1 MISVCIPI
9 YNCRVAI
16 LLRELRSLIRAS
28 GVKAEISLIDDRS
41 ADEYREYNRHVCR
54 EHKYILLENNIGRS
68 RIRNLF
74 LKHAEFP
81 YLLFLDCDSIINSP
95 DFLNNYVSELRKT
108 GSPVICG
115 GLANETS
122 VPSRKERLRW
132 KYGISREENPA
143 PLRNLDPYGFFRT
156 NNFITDRNVLENIG
170 FDERISGYG
179 YEDTLFAYRLMK
191 GDITVTHIDN
201 PVLHCCRES
210 NREFLDKS
218 KNGVANLVAIMEYI
232 DYDKEFINGI
242 RLLRTHLK
250 LRQWRLLSILTLLS
264 GITQPGLEILLARG
278 YGGLWMLD
286 LYKLGVLLRTGRIKK
301 KRLPF

>member
-9 YNCRVAI
+9 YNCRVTT
-16 LLRELRSLIRAS
+16 LLRELRALIRAS
-28 GVKAEISLIDDRS
+28 GVKAEIILIDDRS
-41 ADEYREYNRHVCR
+41 SDEYREHNSQLCN

-74 LKHAEFP
+74 LAYAVYP
-81 YLLFLDCDSIINSP
+81 YLLFLDCDSIITSP
-95 DFLNNYVSELRKT
+95 DFLMNYISELRRT

-115 GLANETS
+115 GLTNETS
-122 VPSRKERLRW
+122 VPPRKERLRW

-143 PLRNLDPYGFFRT
+143 SLRNLDPYGFFRT
-156 NNFITDRNVLENIG
+156 NNFIIDRNVLENIG

-191 GDITVTHIDN
+191 GGITVMHTDN

-210 NREFLDKS
+210 NLEFLDKS
-218 KNGVANLVAIMEYI
+218 KNGVSNLVAIMEYI
-232 DYDKEFINGI
+232 DYDREFINGI
-242 RLLRTHLK
+242 RLLRTHSK
-250 LRQWRLLSILTLLS
+250 LSQWRLQSILALLS
-264 GITQPGLEILLARG
+264 RITQPGLKILLAWG

-286 LYKLGVLLRTGRIKK
+286 LYKLGVLLRTGRMKK
-301 KRLPF
+301 NGRR